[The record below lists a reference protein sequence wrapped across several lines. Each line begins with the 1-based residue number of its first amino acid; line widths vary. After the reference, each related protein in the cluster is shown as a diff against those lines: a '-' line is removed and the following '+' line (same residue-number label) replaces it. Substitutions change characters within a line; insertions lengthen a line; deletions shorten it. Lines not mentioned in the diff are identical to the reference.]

1 MSLLEAYC
9 FSKEVEDFLGDMCP
23 IIGYFPQGQ
32 LTNMSRGLKHQSGSP
47 GLIHRERY
55 YS

>member
-1 MSLLEAYC
+1 MSLLKAYC
-9 FSKEVEDFLGDMCP
+9 FSQVVEDSLGDMCA

-32 LTNMSRGLKHQSGSP
+32 LTNMSCGLKHHSGSP
-47 GLIHRERY
+47 GLIHRERH